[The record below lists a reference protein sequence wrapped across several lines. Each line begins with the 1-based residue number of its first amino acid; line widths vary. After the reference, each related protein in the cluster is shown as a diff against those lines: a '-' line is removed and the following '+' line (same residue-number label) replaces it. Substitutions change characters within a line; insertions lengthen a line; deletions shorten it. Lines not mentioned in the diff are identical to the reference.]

1 MIEVPN
7 NFYWQLFLPVIKLAS
22 LLPGLGCFI
31 IGLVLWENTDISFL
45 TLFPSYMDV
54 LSLRLLLPL
63 AFSKMDDKK
72 SSHFE
77 KDRGPQS
84 ISRVWAFCIKSEGKE
99 DTYVESRMGSLW
111 IRPQLLPRFC
121 EPAKLLQLYHIA
133 CNRQATLSTGFS
145 RQILQWVAMPSSKV
159 SSWPR
164 DWTCVSWGCCI
175 VGGSL
180 PLSHQGSPKQSS
192 MALFSALPGLS
203 YGPLEYVFNLK
214 YLNHIMEII
223 WVILVFIYTINTG

>member
-1 MIEVPN
+1 MRNNHYRSVIEVPN

-121 EPAKLLQLYHIA
+121 ELAKLLQLYHIA

-145 RQILQWVAMPSSKV
+145 RQEYWS
-159 SSWPR
+159 
-164 DWTCVSWGCCI
+164 G
-175 VGGSL
+175 
-180 PLSHQGSPKQSS
+180 
-192 MALFSALPGLS
+192 LPGPPPYRSHSTFQNVVASFSHFLLW
-203 YGPLEYVFNLK
+203 PLNPF
-214 YLNHIMEII
+214 HIQCTDWLGNED
-223 WVILVFIYTINTG
+223 V

>member
-1 MIEVPN
+1 MLGHCNHVR
-7 NFYWQLFLPVIKLAS
+7 LFAT
-22 LLPGLGCFI
+22 
-31 IGLVLWENTDISFL
+31 LWT
-45 TLFPSYMDV
+45 
-54 LSLRLLLPL
+54 
-63 AFSKMDDKK
+63 
-72 SSHFE
+72 
-77 KDRGPQS
+77 
-84 ISRVWAFCIKSEGKE
+84 
-99 DTYVESRMGSLW
+99 
-111 IRPQLLPRFC
+111 
-121 EPAKLLQLYHIA
+121 IA
-133 CNRQATLSTGFS
+133 LQATLSTGFS

-223 WVILVFIYTINTG
+223 WVILVFIYTINTGEGNDNPLQYSWLDVIWSRQEYWVIWYDPANNMSNIVFITP